1 MRISRLA
8 PVSLLLAAFAVPAQ
22 GQNSGNGYL
31 FGTPDVR
38 LSFRAGYSLASA
50 HSDVFDDAVNFLT
63 LQRRSFSGPS
73 IGGDLSVRLAPRLD
87 LAFRADYSASTRDS
101 EDRGYLENGAP
112 IVQTTS
118 FRRAPLTVNAVY
130 YLTPRGRSVGT
141 LAWIPA
147 KVVPWIGGGGGVA
160 WYRFRQE
167 GDFVDYTS
175 LVIRTLT
182 IETSGWA
189 PTAQA
194 IAGVD
199 VTLTPR
205 FGITMEANQLWG
217 SAKPSGGFS
226 SYDKVDLSG
235 ITGSFGFTV
244 RL

>member
-1 MRISRLA
+1 MRISQLA
-8 PVSLLLAAFAVPAQ
+8 PVTLLLAIAAAPAQ
-22 GQNSGNGYL
+22 GQSGDGYL
-31 FGTPDVR
+31 FGAPDFR
-38 LSFRAGYSLASA
+38 LSIRAGYALASA

-73 IGGDLSVRLAPRLD
+73 IGADLAVRVAPRMDLS
-87 LAFRADYSASTRDS
+87 FRADYSIAMQNS
-101 EDRGYLENGAP
+101 EDRRYLENGAP
-112 IVQTTS
+112 IVQTTT
-118 FRRAPLTVNAVY
+118 FRRAPLTVNAIY
-130 YLTPRGRSVGT
+130 YLAPRGRSVGT

-167 GDFVDYTS
+167 GDFVDYT
-175 LVIRTLT
+175 TLNIST
-182 IETSGWA
+182 LRIETSGWA

-194 IAGVD
+194 LAGVD

-205 FGITMEANQLWG
+205 FGITMEARQLWG

-235 ITGSFGFTV
+235 ITGSFGFAV

>member
-1 MRISRLA
+1 MRLSQLA
-8 PVSLLLAAFAVPAQ
+8 PATLLLAAFAVPVQ
-22 GQNSGNGYL
+22 GQHSGNGYL

-38 LSFRAGYSLASA
+38 LSVRAGYALASA
-50 HSDVFDDAVNFLT
+50 HSDVFDDAINFLT

-73 IGGDLSVRLAPRLD
+73 IGGDVAVRLAPRVD
-87 LAFRADYSASTRDS
+87 LTFSADYSTATQDS
-101 EDRGYLENGAP
+101 EDRGFLENGAP
-112 IVQTTS
+112 IVQTTT

-130 YLTPRGRSVGT
+130 YLAPRGRSVGT

-147 KVVPWIGGGGGVA
+147 KVVPWVGGGGGVA

-167 GDFVDYTS
+167 GDFVDYTTREIS
-175 LVIRTLT
+175 TLT

-189 PTAQA
+189 PMVQA

-205 FGITMEANQLWG
+205 FGITMEAHQLWG

-235 ITGSFGFTV
+235 ITGSLGFTV

>member
-1 MRISRLA
+1 MRISQLV
-8 PVSLLLAAFAVPAQ
+8 PVTLLLAALAVPAQ
-22 GQNSGNGYL
+22 GQHSGDGYL

-38 LSFRAGYSLASA
+38 LSLRAGYSLASA
-50 HSDVFDDAVNFLT
+50 HSDVFDDAVKFLT

-73 IGGDLSVRLAPRLD
+73 IGGDVSIRLAPRLD
-87 LAFRADYSASTRDS
+87 LSFRAGYSAATQDS
-101 EDRGYLENGAP
+101 EDRGFLENGAP

-118 FRRAPLTVNAVY
+118 FRRAPLTVNAIY
-130 YLTPRGRSVGT
+130 YLAPRGRSVGT

-147 KVVPWIGGGGGVA
+147 KVVPWIGGGGGMA

-167 GDFVDYTS
+167 GDFVDYTN
-175 LVIRTLT
+175 LNIRTLT

-189 PTAQA
+189 STVQA

-205 FGITMEANQLWG
+205 FGLTMEANQLWG
-217 SAKPSGGFS
+217 SAKPTGGFS